1 MDRIRRL
8 PLQAAVDVLLPATIV
23 LFAFGSSSVHALTRI
38 GGPARWI
45 ALLALAAAAVL
56 QAIAHGPRLRSV
68 PLAWLVAA
76 AFVVVGVESALWS
89 VDPRLTVSRVF
100 TVGVLF
106 VAAAALA
113 LGSPDARVAAA
124 RALSGVLTGIALVA
138 LASLVVL
145 AVSRGD
151 AVLSATTGA
160 GWRFRGIGQS
170 PNTVP
175 MLLSIG
181 MPLAV
186 WRSLHGSRRLR
197 WVGIALVLLFAGE
210 IGFSGSRG
218 AAHCGIRR
226 RDRDGACTRTF
237 GGREARRWRPGL
249 CALALVCVTLSR
261 IPNPAPVTDNSA
273 SQDSPVAATRGI
285 DAEHVVR
292 LEDEIGF
299 PSTRSYIPPVKRT
312 LFGASGRAQAW
323 DGALHQGDERPIAGY
338 GFGTEDSVFADRFY
352 SFEGSFVE
360 NAYLGLFLQLGAA
373 GVALLVALLAALGW
387 SALVLVRRFPRG
399 GIGPAAGA
407 IGVLLAAVLIGG
419 TQSGVLSV
427 GNIAAAS
434 IWICVLTLPV
444 LAREGVP

>member
-1 MDRIRRL
+1 MDRIRLL

-23 LFAFGSSSVHALTRI
+23 LFAFGSSSVHGLTRI

-45 ALLALAAAAVL
+45 ALLALAGAAVL
-56 QAIAHGPRLRSV
+56 QAIAHGPRLR
-68 PLAWLVAA
+68 PLPVAWLIAA
-76 AFVVVGVESALWS
+76 VLVVVGVESALWS

-113 LGSPDARVAAA
+113 LGSRDARVAAA
-124 RALSGVLTGIALVA
+124 RALKGVLTGIALVA

-145 AVSRGD
+145 AVRRGD

-186 WRSLHGSRRLR
+186 WRSLHGPPRRR
-197 WVGIALVLLFAGE
+197 WLGVALVLLFAGE
-210 IGFSGSRG
+210 IAFSGSRG
-218 AAHCGIRR
+218 AVIAG
-226 RDRDGACTRTF
+226 F
-237 GGREARRWRPGL
+237 GVAVATALALGRSVGSKLAVAGGL
-249 CALALVCVTLSR
+249 CALALVCVTLAKLPS
-261 IPNPAPVTDNSA
+261 PAPVTDNPA
-273 SQDSPVAATRGI
+273 SQESPAAAPRGI

-299 PSTRSYIPPVKRT
+299 PSTRSYIPPAKRT

-323 DGALHQGDERPIAGY
+323 DGALHQGDERPVSGY

-352 SFEGSFVE
+352 SFEGNFVE
-360 NAYLGLFLQLGAA
+360 NSYLGLFLQLGAA
-373 GVALLVALLAALGW
+373 GVALLVALLASLAW
-387 SALVLVRRFPRG
+387 SAARLVLRFPSG

-407 IGVLLAAVLIGG
+407 IGVLIAAVLIGG

-434 IWICVLTLPV
+434 IWICVLMLPV
-444 LAREGVP
+444 LARENLP

>member
-8 PLQAAVDVLLPATIV
+8 PLHAAVDVLLPATIV
-23 LFAFGSSSVHALTRI
+23 LFAVGSSSVHLLTRI
-38 GGPARWI
+38 GGHARWI
-45 ALLALAAAAVL
+45 ALIALAGVAVL
-56 QAIAHGPRLRSV
+56 QAVAYGPRLRSV
-68 PLAWLVAA
+68 PIAWLIAA

-124 RALSGVLTGIALVA
+124 RALNGVLTGIALVA
-138 LASLVVL
+138 VASLAVL

-160 GWRFRGIGQS
+160 GWRFRGVGQS

-186 WRSLHGSRRLR
+186 WRALHGPRTLR

-218 AAHCGIRR
+218 AVIAG
-226 RDRDGACTRTF
+226 F
-237 GGREARRWRPGL
+237 GGAIATALALGRSAGAKLAVAAGL
-249 CALALVCVTLSR
+249 CALALVCVALSR

-273 SQDSPVAATRGI
+273 SQSSPVAATRGI

-299 PSTRSYIPPVKRT
+299 PSTRSYIPPAKRT
-312 LFGASGRAQAW
+312 VFGASGRAQAW
-323 DGALHQGDERPIAGY
+323 DGALHQGDERPVAGY

-360 NAYLGLFLQLGAA
+360 NTYLGLFLQLGAA
-373 GVALLVALLAALGW
+373 GVALLVALLAALAW
-387 SALVLVRRFPRG
+387 SAARLVLRFPRG

-407 IGVLLAAVLIGG
+407 IGVLIAGVLIGG
-419 TQSGVLSV
+419 TQSGLLSV

-434 IWICVLTLPV
+434 IWICVLTLPI
-444 LAREGVP
+444 LARESLP